1 MISLRVS
8 CVNQFILPIK
18 IDIKKAESS
27 VLRIERK
34 CVPLCVEPKVYKYV
48 IRSLQRSDSDG
59 PSECALDYFAL
70 VDVKTRAI
78 SANERLG
85 LESGE
90 VIFYLDELDDFRGKE
105 EGHTY
110 RPNGFYEASRV
121 KYISLGYRLSTPKHI
136 LFLMSREKGIV
147 GGKSSSRRGYFF
159 CLFRASI
166 SWEIGIISGQHPSVG
181 R

>member
-1 MISLRVS
+1 MSL
-8 CVNQFILPIK
+8 
-18 IDIKKAESS
+18 E
-27 VLRIERK
+27 
-34 CVPLCVEPKVYKYV
+34 VYKEV
-48 IRSLQRSDSDG
+48 IRMVL
-59 PSECALDYFAL
+59 PNALLDYFDL

-147 GGKSSSRRGYFF
+147 RGIVGGKSSSRRGYFF

-166 SWEIGIISGQHPSVG
+166 SWEIGIISGQQKRTSPYAGGVLYQ
-181 R
+181 